1 MALECRSPRRRCT
14 RRSCGVST
22 ISASVVRPRSRLRQ
36 FRRRSVNDESAVKP
50 CDARA
55 AHGVLTGGRVFHSA
69 QEILACACETSAR
82 GLTTQRMELTMEK
95 MFAALSTLVELV
107 LVALLFPLMIL
118 LLGLPVVLLVR
129 LVLEIASR
137 LSRLVAG
144 LL

>member
-1 MALECRSPRRRCT
+1 ALECRSPRRRCT
-14 RRSCGVST
+14 RRSCGGST

-36 FRRRSVNDESAVKP
+36 FRWRSVNDESGVKP

-69 QEILACACETSAR
+69 QEFSHALARPRHEVSPHTC
-82 GLTTQRMELTMEK
+82 MELTMEK

-129 LVLEIASR
+129 LLLEITSR